1 MRDVPFFSFFEN
13 ISKKK
18 HFRTPPKNAKTSYKK
33 TKEHIKTPYKT
44 TKSRSSRNKSK
55 SSKDN
60 NIINFNKSNISTK
73 SSNYWKTLLDNN
85 DYTFMNNFSQE
96 QDVDVNRNCNSVILD
111 NPYINQKEYKNL
123 FSNMSF
129 EDNDEEMNKSF

>member
-1 MRDVPFFSFFEN
+1 
-13 ISKKK
+13 
-18 HFRTPPKNAKTSYKK
+18 
-33 TKEHIKTPYKT
+33 
-44 TKSRSSRNKSK
+44 
-55 SSKDN
+55 
-60 NIINFNKSNISTK
+60 
-73 SSNYWKTLLDNN
+73 
-85 DYTFMNNFSQE
+85 MNNFSQE

>member
-1 MRDVPFFSFFEN
+1 MKTTFFSKIFR
-13 ISKKK
+13 KKK

-129 EDNDEEMNKSF
+129 EDNDEEINKSF